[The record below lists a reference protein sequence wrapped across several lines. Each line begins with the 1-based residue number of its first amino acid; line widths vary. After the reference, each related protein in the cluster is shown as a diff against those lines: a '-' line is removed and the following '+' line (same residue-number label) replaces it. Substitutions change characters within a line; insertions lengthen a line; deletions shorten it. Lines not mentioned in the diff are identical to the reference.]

1 MAEKLPT
8 LQERIDTL
16 VAMSRTTCPYVIV
29 VKDTEVAE
37 ATRYLST
44 KRGGGR
50 LISVKAESESTRK
63 VWLSQIRPPN
73 LVKVDGAEAISV
85 SVAVKPAKP
94 AKPLA
99 NPRPEKKPDENLLF

>member
-1 MAEKLPT
+1 MTEKLPT
-8 LQERIDTL
+8 LEERIDTL

-29 VKDTEVAE
+29 VKDSEVEE

-63 VWLSQIRPPN
+63 VWLSQIRPPD
-73 LVKVDGAEAISV
+73 LVKVDGAEAV
-85 SVAVKPAKP
+85 SVVAKPAKP

-99 NPRPEKKPDENLLF
+99 KPRPEKKPAENLLF